1 VSQPIASSGAPTSR
15 ATSVIRRHPV
25 VAFFVLAYAI
35 AWVGWPLWA
44 SGVLAEPL
52 FLPCGPLVAAL
63 VVIAVTE
70 GKAGFRVLG
79 ARMVRWRV
87 GGVWW
92 AVALGFPIALVLV
105 TALLMTITGAPLP
118 VFTQLAWADLALLF
132 GLYLINPLGG
142 AFGEEPGWR
151 GCALP
156 YLQSTRPAV
165 ASALVLGLLIALWHL
180 PLVVFGMLG
189 PIGLLATVAITVVYV
204 WLFNR
209 TGGSVLLTLVAH
221 ALQDSFNF
229 GSLGYAAPD
238 LARAEYLYCLV
249 VVVAAALVLID
260 RPAWRVVPAAATSRR
275 AREGVAEHRG

>member
-1 VSQPIASSGAPTSR
+1 MSR
-15 ATSVIRRHPV
+15 ATGLIRQHPL

-35 AWVGWPLWA
+35 AWAGWPLWA
-44 SGVLAEPL
+44 FGALAEPL

-70 GKAGFRVLG
+70 GKAGLRVLG

-87 GGVWW
+87 GWVWW
-92 AVALGFPIALVLV
+92 VVALGLPIALVLV
-105 TALLMTITGAPLP
+105 TALLMAITGAPLS
-118 VFTQLAWADLALLF
+118 VFAQLAWADLALLF
-132 GLYLINPLGG
+132 GFYLINPLGG

-156 YLQSTRPAV
+156 YLQARRPAL
-165 ASALVLGLLIALWHL
+165 ASAVVLGLLVALWHL
-180 PLVVFGMLG
+180 PLVVFGWLG
-189 PIGLLATVAITVVYV
+189 PIGLLATVAITVIYV

-221 ALQDSFNF
+221 AMQDSFNF

-249 VVVAAALVLID
+249 VVAAALVLID
-260 RPAWRVVPAAATSRR
+260 RTAWRVVPAAATSRR
-275 AREGVAEHRG
+275 ARAGVAEHPH